1 MMELTIEEIQKRKE
15 LITEIENGVPPNLL
29 LLARIADFIRDS
41 LIDAPSILVLHIQE
55 ARAHAKKVHQAY
67 LNFFRFQ
74 PERME
79 RPEEN
84 AYLKYLDKFQED
96 FIFWDSRPSTADLSS
111 LYDKTMEFLE
121 AYT

>member
-1 MMELTIEEIQKRKE
+1 
-15 LITEIENGVPPNLL
+15 
-29 LLARIADFIRDS
+29 
-41 LIDAPSILVLHIQE
+41 
-55 ARAHAKKVHQAY
+55 
-67 LNFFRFQ
+67 
-74 PERME
+74 ME